1 MTAILAK
8 NTAIKAAK
16 AAGAL
21 IRKGFYGRTMR
32 YRYKDPYNIVTAV
45 DIEAERTILR
55 IIQKKF
61 PRHSFVL
68 EEHDNINTSS
78 EYCWVID
85 PLDGTSNFSRKFPYC
100 CVSIALA
107 RKGKLIM
114 GLVYDPIHNELFSAE
129 SRKGARLNGKK
140 IQVGNITVLKKALI
154 ATGRGA
160 SRSKNFRFIKLVKTF
175 LPHVRSIRTPG
186 SAALELCY
194 AACGRFDAVA
204 LIGSQPYDYAAGLL
218 IAREAGAA
226 GTDFLGRDPNL
237 KPSNILVANKK
248 IHKEFLRKAKKLLR

>member
-1 MTAILAK
+1 MIAILAK

-21 IRKGFYGRTMR
+21 IRKGFYGSVVR
-32 YRYKDPYNIVTAV
+32 YRYKDPYNIVTEV
-45 DIEAERTILR
+45 DIGAERTILR

-61 PRHSFVL
+61 PSHSFVL

-78 EYCWVID
+78 EYCWFID
-85 PLDGTSNFSRKFPYC
+85 PLDGTTNFSRKFPYC

-107 RKGKLIM
+107 HKGKLIL
-114 GLVYDPIHNELFSAE
+114 GLIYDPIHNELFSAE
-129 SRKGARLNGKK
+129 IGKGAQLNGKK
-140 IQVGNITVLKKALI
+140 IRAGNITALRKALI
-154 ATGRGA
+154 VTGRGA
-160 SRSKNFRFIKLVKTF
+160 SQAKNLRFIKLIKAF
-175 LPHVRSIRTPG
+175 LPHVRSVRTPG

-204 LIGSQPYDYAAGLL
+204 LIGSNVYDYAAGLL
-218 IAREAGAA
+218 IAKEAGAV

-237 KPSNILVANKK
+237 KSSNILVANKK
-248 IHKEFLRKAKKLLR
+248 LHKVLLRKAKKL